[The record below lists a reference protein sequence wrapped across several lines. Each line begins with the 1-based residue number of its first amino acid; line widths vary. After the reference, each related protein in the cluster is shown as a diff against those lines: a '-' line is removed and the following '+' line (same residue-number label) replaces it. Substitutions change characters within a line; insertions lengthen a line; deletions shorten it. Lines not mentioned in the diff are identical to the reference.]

1 MIAISP
7 EIAPHFLEELL
18 RLAALLDVTV
28 RVERLGDE
36 ETPVESGLAWVE
48 GKPTLFIDSRLTDI
62 QKVEVAARELAAF
75 DLEGVYVKPAIREL
89 LEEKGK
95 R

>member
-1 MIAISP
+1 MIKISP

-48 GKPTLFIDSRLTDI
+48 GEATLFIDSRLTDI
-62 QKVEVAARELAAF
+62 QKVEVAARELSTF
-75 DLEGVYVKPAIREL
+75 SLEGFYIKPAIREL
-89 LEEKGK
+89 LENADG
-95 R
+95 